1 MERMINL
8 NEQIYV
14 LKKVQGTNYV
24 HRVPEE
30 RDGEIT
36 LYHLRK
42 LSGKK

>member
-1 MERMINL
+1 MERIISL
-8 NEQIYV
+8 NEQIFL

-36 LYHLRK
+36 FYHLRK
-42 LSGKK
+42 LSGKE

>member
-1 MERMINL
+1 MISL
-8 NEQIYV
+8 NEQIFF

-36 LYHLRK
+36 LYHLTK
-42 LSGKK
+42 LSGKE